1 MKEMPAQPDREALRR
16 IATTFDHVELA
27 AAPLADVDID
37 VLQHAHDENVAF
49 ARDAEMHRSTIMTF
63 VITGVGAVV
72 YALAAL
78 KFDPRYWP
86 IPLIAASLAAYAA
99 VVVNIYHER
108 WEFFMMIARGFR
120 WRIAAARPGTRL
132 EEIRVAAKAA
142 HRERFKT
149 QRRLYVFWYW
159 LAIAISV
166 IGVACAGVMLVV
178 LVHR

>member
-16 IATTFDHVELA
+16 IATTFDHAEPV

-108 WEFFMMIARGFR
+108 WEFFMMIARGFAGESPPLVLGLDSKR
-120 WRIAAARPGTRL
+120 SGRGKGCPPGAIQDAASPLR
-132 EEIRVAAKAA
+132 
-142 HRERFKT
+142 
-149 QRRLYVFWYW
+149 
-159 LAIAISV
+159 
-166 IGVACAGVMLVV
+166 V
-178 LVHR
+178 LVLVGDRDQRDRRGLRGGHAGCAVHR

>member
-1 MKEMPAQPDREALRR
+1 MNETSTQPARAALHR
-16 IATTFDHVELA
+16 IATTFDRDGPPA
-27 AAPLADVDID
+27 SPLADVDID
-37 VLQHAHDENVAF
+37 ILQHAHDEHAAF
-49 ARDAEMHRSTIMTF
+49 ARDAETHRSTIMTF

-86 IPLIAASLAAYAA
+86 VPLIAAALAAYAA

-120 WRIAAARPGTRL
+120 WRIAAARPSTRL
-132 EEIRVAAKAA
+132 EEIRAAAKAA
-142 HRERFKT
+142 HKEQFKT

-159 LAIAISV
+159 LAVAISV
-166 IGVACAGVMLVV
+166 TGVACAAAMIVV
-178 LVHR
+178 LLRA